1 MCRFHLQLCQKTPG
15 LEVGTS
21 TSLLYHGFSLRG
33 YKSVRTQY
41 QDGKVRFSQMNRP

>member
-1 MCRFHLQLCQKTPG
+1 M
-15 LEVGTS
+15 S

-41 QDGKVRFSQMNRP
+41 QDGKVRFSRMSQDDCYW